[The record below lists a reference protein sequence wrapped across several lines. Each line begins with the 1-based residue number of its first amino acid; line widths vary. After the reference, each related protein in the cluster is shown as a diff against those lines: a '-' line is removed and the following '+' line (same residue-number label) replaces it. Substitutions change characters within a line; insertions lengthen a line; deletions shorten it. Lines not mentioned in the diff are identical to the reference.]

1 MSETAATPSEAPA
14 SVDDVLALLDREDDQ
29 QEQAAGQPPALT
41 EPDTSQAT
49 DPEAQPQEQPPEP
62 RYTVKVR
69 GQEVEV
75 TLDELR
81 NGYSRT
87 EDYKAKT
94 AEVAEQ
100 RRAAERLA
108 SDLAAR
114 TQQLD
119 TLMERV
125 EFDPVLAEGQKTDW
139 QALARDNPAEY
150 VARKE
155 QFEARVGYWRHVA
168 QTRDAARAQADR
180 QALEAGE
187 ARMREAI
194 PEWAD
199 EGKRRE
205 LQGQMSKA
213 LEAYGFAPQEYQ
225 AVKDHR
231 VLLVARD
238 AMLWRQMQA
247 ERQAAAGKKA
257 PAVAPKV
264 MSPGTPQPNANAAK
278 TRALLKSAAKSG
290 RLDEQVNA
298 VLAALE

>member
-1 MSETAATPSEAPA
+1 MSETAATPTEAPA
-14 SVDDVLALLDREDDQ
+14 SVDDVLALLEREDDH
-29 QEQAAGQPPALT
+29 QEQAEGQSSAPT

-49 DPEAQPQEQPPEP
+49 DPETQPQEQAAEP

-69 GQEVEV
+69 GQDVEV

-108 SDLAAR
+108 SDFAAR

-119 TLMERV
+119 ALMERV
-125 EFDPVLAEGQKTDW
+125 EFDPVLAEGQKIDW

-155 QFEARVGYWRHVA
+155 QFEARVGYWRHIA
-168 QTRDAARAQADR
+168 QTRDAARTQAEQ
-180 QALEAGE
+180 QALAAGE

-205 LQGQMSKA
+205 LQSQMSKT

-225 AVKDHR
+225 TVKDHR

-257 PAVAPKV
+257 PPVAPKV
-264 MSPGTPQPNANAAK
+264 MSPGTPQPNASAAK

-290 RLDEQVNA
+290 RLDDQVNA